1 MIACLDLE
9 GVLGPEIWINV
20 AERTGI
26 DALRRTTRDEPD
38 YDKLMRGRI
47 GILDQHGL
55 ALRDIQAVI
64 DTMAPL
70 DGALEFLDWLRS
82 RTQVIILS
90 DTFNEFAVPLM
101 RKLAWPTLFCNSLEV
116 DGAGR
121 VSGYRL
127 RIPDG
132 KRRAVEALRALNF
145 RVVAAGD
152 SYNDTTMLAAADVGI
167 LFRPPQ
173 NVTDDFPQ
181 FPVTRSYAE
190 LRTAFIAHSAGEL
203 RG

>member
-1 MIACLDLE
+1 MSRSTFSSGCAATRRLSC
-9 GVLGPEIWINV
+9 G
-20 AERTGI
+20 RT
-26 DALRRTTRDEPD
+26 PSSNS
-38 YDKLMRGRI
+38 RGRCWKSSA
-47 GILDQHGL
+47 G
-55 ALRDIQAVI
+55 
-64 DTMAPL
+64 
-70 DGALEFLDWLRS
+70 
-82 RTQVIILS
+82 
-90 DTFNEFAVPLM
+90 
-101 RKLAWPTLFCNSLEV
+101 PTLFCNSLEV

-121 VSGYRL
+121 ISGYRL

-145 RVVAAGD
+145 RVIAAGD
-152 SYNDTTMLAAADVGI
+152 SYNDVGMLAAADVGI